1 MNKRVLFGLFV
12 ILFFFMFSEMWI
24 KENQKIIETFEDGS
38 PKLIHISKTLL
49 GNSYIVRSIEFWE
62 KDKIRYD
69 KQFKNGRPEGK
80 QIFISESGEKT
91 EQWIKNG
98 KRNGKYLQWNA
109 EGDLTLEELWKNGK
123 REKVLFKSKTK

>member
-1 MNKRVLFGLFV
+1 
-12 ILFFFMFSEMWI
+12 MFSEMWI

-49 GNSYIVRSIEFWE
+49 GNYYIVRSIEFWG

-98 KRNGKYLQWNA
+98 KRNGKYFQWNA
-109 EGDLTLEELWKNGK
+109 EGELTLEELWKNGK
-123 REKVLFKSKTK
+123 KENVLFKSKTK